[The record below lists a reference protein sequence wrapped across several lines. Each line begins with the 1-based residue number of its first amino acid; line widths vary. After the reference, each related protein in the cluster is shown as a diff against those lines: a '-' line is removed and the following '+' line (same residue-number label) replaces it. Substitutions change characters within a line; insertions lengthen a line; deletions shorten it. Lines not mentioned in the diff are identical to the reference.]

1 MPIMPIDSTNNIAR
15 IDPVQRVQ
23 RAQSAALRF
32 KLPGEEQR
40 LIRTKERKPSPG
52 KRIVVRENGWVRE
65 YALLPDGTRIL
76 LHEEV
81 DHSMTKL
88 SLPHAAPPM
97 FSTMA
102 EPDVHDPENSM
113 KSSGRKLQSLL
124 DQSASDA

>member
-1 MPIMPIDSTNNIAR
+1 MPIMPIDSTTNMAR

-40 LIRTKERKPSPG
+40 LLRTKERKSSPG
-52 KRIVVRENGWVRE
+52 KRMIVRENGWIRE

-76 LHEEV
+76 LHEEA
-81 DHSMTKL
+81 DHSLPKL

-97 FSTMA
+97 FSTAA

-113 KSSGRKLQSLL
+113 KSSGLKLKSLL
-124 DQSASDA
+124 D